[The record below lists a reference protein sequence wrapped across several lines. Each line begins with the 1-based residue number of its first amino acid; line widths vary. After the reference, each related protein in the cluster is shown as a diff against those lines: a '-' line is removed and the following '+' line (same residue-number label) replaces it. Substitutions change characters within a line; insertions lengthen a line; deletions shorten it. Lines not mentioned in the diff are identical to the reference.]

1 MSMGLAA
8 ITILVIVIGIS
19 MASGPS
25 GLQEVLPALF
35 SFFNEYLIPFLLGIA
50 FLIFIINAIRFFVIK
65 SATEEGRENAK
76 SLALYS
82 IGVFIFILSF
92 WGIINIFTN
101 GLGLD
106 NCGNDVI
113 PLFCLILKAL
123 VFPKS
128 PIPLQSVLYRLL
140 IVSSIERHNID
151 QLAVIRVL
159 VTKSQRRVQLELIH
173 DQLPLAVPC
182 YDLLPVIELTVGP
195 DKLALRALP
204 TPLS

>member
-113 PLFCLILKAL
+113 PDYLSDDYKSFAPCTSPR
-123 VFPKS
+123 PK
-128 PIPLQSVLYRLL
+128 PRPT
-140 IVSSIERHNID
+140 NNNNGGN
-151 QLAVIRVL
+151 
-159 VTKSQRRVQLELIH
+159 
-173 DQLPLAVPC
+173 LPPAF
-182 YDLLPVIELTVGP
+182 DT
-195 DKLALRALP
+195 
-204 TPLS
+204 